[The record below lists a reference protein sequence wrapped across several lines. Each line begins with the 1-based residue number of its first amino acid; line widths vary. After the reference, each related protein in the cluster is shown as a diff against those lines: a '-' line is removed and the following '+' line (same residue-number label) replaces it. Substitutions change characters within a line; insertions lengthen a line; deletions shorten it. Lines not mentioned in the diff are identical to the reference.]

1 MESLRIEK
9 TQKAPLFFL
18 KDGYIRLSGRSIPQN
33 ARQLYKICFDWVEQ
47 YVQTPARDTK
57 VDLYFEYIDTSSIRC
72 VVDILTKLSR
82 IPENGSGRNH
92 VEINWY
98 YEKDD
103 EDSFDLGAYIQ
114 AHLKVPF
121 NIISID
127 EGGDIPTP
135 LPTTAGSTL

>member
-1 MESLRIEK
+1 MESIHIDK
-9 TQKAPLFFL
+9 TQKAPLFIL

-33 ARQLYKICFDWVEQ
+33 SRQLYKICFDWIEQ
-47 YVQTPARDTK
+47 YIQSPARETK
-57 VDLYFEYIDTSSIRC
+57 VDLFFEYIDTSSIRC

-82 IPENGSGRNH
+82 IPENTHKR

-98 YEKDD
+98 YERDD
-103 EDSFDLGAYIQ
+103 EDSYDLGAYIQ

-121 NIISID
+121 NIIAIE

-135 LPTTAGSTL
+135 VPK

>member
-9 TQKAPLFFL
+9 TQKAPLFIL

-33 ARQLYKICFDWVEQ
+33 ARQLYKICFDWIDQ
-47 YVQTPARDTK
+47 YIQSPARTTK
-57 VDLYFEYIDTSSIRC
+57 VDLFFEYIDTSSIRC
-72 VVDILTKLSR
+72 VVDILTKISQ
-82 IPENGSGRNH
+82 IPVENSYKK

-103 EDSFDLGAYIQ
+103 EDSYDLGVYIQ

-121 NIISID
+121 NIIAIE
-127 EGGDIPTP
+127 EGNDIPTP
-135 LPTTAGSTL
+135 IPN

>member
-1 MESLRIEK
+1 MESIHIEK
-9 TQKAPLFFL
+9 TQKAPLFIL

-47 YVQTPARDTK
+47 YIESPARETK
-57 VDLYFEYIDTSSIRC
+57 VDLFFEYIDTSSIRC

-82 IPENGSGRNH
+82 IPENKHKR

-114 AHLKVPF
+114 AHLKIPF
-121 NIISID
+121 NIIAIE
-127 EGGDIPTP
+127 EGGDIPAP
-135 LPTTAGSTL
+135 ASK

>member
-1 MESLRIEK
+1 MESIRIER
-9 TQKAPLFFL
+9 TQKAPLFVL

-33 ARQLYKICFDWVEQ
+33 ARQLYKICIEWVEQ
-47 YVQTPARDTK
+47 YVQAPARETK

-72 VVDILTKLSR
+72 VVDVLTKLSQ
-82 IPENGSGRNH
+82 IPETTNNR

-98 YEKDD
+98 YERDD

-121 NIISID
+121 NIVPLG
-127 EGGDIPTP
+127 EGEDIPTH
-135 LPTTAGSTL
+135 L